1 MRDFSTYAFARKA
14 LLAALLLS
22 VLIAPNLAFSA
33 LPPSCVPVSVKS
45 SSVSGS
51 ASCFCDS
58 AFSYTTALG
67 NSSGGSLNGLIDITL
82 LLLLLMLNIVAVLW
96 LLGSAFRIDR
106 LVRFARAELG
116 EIVVTGI
123 VVVIFLGGFA
133 PLTTTTPFASTPVTS
148 TALSQSTF
156 YNDCYSLAQAG
167 GQTIYDIVYLYGVQE
182 SLSFFSALHYGLSWS
197 YWGIREV
204 DPLLGLSQSAG
215 TVNTVTTVAF
225 ALTGLTLGVAYVLG
239 FFYALLPLFF
249 FLGIVF
255 RSFPWTRAAGGAFLG
270 LFLGFFVVFPM
281 LINILIGSVQVA
293 TFSAQSYNPGTVVNS
308 GLNNPLSPTS
318 FFPSY
323 ADLGYG
329 AIAEFITSILGYL
342 FYILIAIVIS
352 FVVAFDFTEAAGD
365 FLGAPSLSSQHA
377 LRNVI

>member
-1 MRDFSTYAFARKA
+1 MRDFSAYAFARKV

-22 VLIAPNLAFSA
+22 VLIAPNIAFSA